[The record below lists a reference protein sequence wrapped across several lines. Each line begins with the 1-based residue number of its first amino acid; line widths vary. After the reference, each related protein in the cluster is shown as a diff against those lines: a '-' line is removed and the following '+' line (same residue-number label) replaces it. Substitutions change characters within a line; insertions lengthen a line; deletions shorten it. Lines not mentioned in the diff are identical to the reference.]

1 MSVNKSFL
9 SQLALRLNCFNSS
22 DTDHIMK
29 RITTS
34 IFTFVIAL
42 FVSAATA
49 HADLDLPDG
58 SQLAVAKQRVGLT
71 DIKITYHR
79 LQAKQDINQ

>member
-1 MSVNKSFL
+1 M
-9 SQLALRLNCFNSS
+9 RLNCFNSS
-22 DTDHIMK
+22 DTNHIMK

-34 IFTFVIAL
+34 ITFVIAL

-49 HADLDLPDG
+49 HADLDLPDV
-58 SQLAVAKQRVGLT
+58 SQLAVVKQRVGLT